1 MPPESEINIQEVMA
15 TIRQRA
21 EARREKG
28 EGVAPIMSGARSQAS
43 LTGRILQVNPLVQLE
58 AKIATARFAQTEVG
72 TINPRR
78 PGFHN
83 NLIQVVKKAIRRSL
97 SWYTRPLVRFHSA
110 IVDSLAEVASAMK
123 SVQASLLDLH
133 RCHSDAIS
141 ALRGQEQKLQGL
153 QNEFMELQC
162 RQNVELQGLQNEFME
177 LQGRQNVEL
186 QGLKNQFMEL
196 NQLMEL
202 QGRQNVELRGLQ
214 DEFMELRTQVL
225 GASDTHLGA
234 KARNGLWFNEPIVLQ
249 YDSAGQPSWSSTT
262 ERIIERAWV
271 LRHLSDVPPGAKIV
285 DLGCSESTLG
295 LELASNGFDVVGID
309 VRNHPLTHPN
319 FKFIQQDICES
330 KLPENTF
337 DAAIALS
344 TIEHIGLGAYGDAKG
359 EGLDRVAMKEVY
371 RILKPGGVLLLT
383 TPFGKPAVTSLHRIF
398 DSNSLRALLGG
409 FDIRLLEF
417 GIKVDKR
424 TWVNPVNESQ
434 ADRDLDSSLGPGAV
448 ALVKAYKP
456 R

>member
-1 MPPESEINIQEVMA
+1 MSDSSNVQEIMDR
-15 TIRQRA
+15 IRQRVRLRHPVGD
-21 EARREKG
+21 ARNSVESTSAAQLPVPPPAALSLYDLSRLHHNLH
-28 EGVAPIMSGARSQAS
+28 VSNSQWNS
-43 LTGRILQVNPLVQLE
+43 
-58 AKIATARFAQTEVG
+58 VG
-72 TINPRR
+72 IINPRR
-78 PGFHN
+78 PGLHN
-83 NLIQVVKKAIRRSL
+83 RLLQVVKKALQRML
-97 SWYTRPLVRFHSA
+97 TWYTRPLHEFHASVVRVLNETTNA
-110 IVDSLAEVASAMK
+110 IENLQENEETINSRVGQQLGKIDALHK
-123 SVQASLLDLH
+123 TLLPEL
-133 RCHSDAIS
+133 
-141 ALRGQEQKLQGL
+141 EGL
-153 QNEFMELQC
+153 QNQFTELQG
-162 RQNVELQGLQNEFME
+162 RQHVELQGLQN
-177 LQGRQNVEL
+177 Q
-186 QGLKNQFMEL
+186 
-196 NQLMEL
+196 
-202 QGRQNVELRGLQ
+202 
-214 DEFMELRTQVL
+214 FMELRTQVL
-225 GASDTHLGA
+225 GAADTHLGA
-234 KARNGLWFNEPIVLQ
+234 KARNGLWFNEPIILQ

-262 ERIIERAWV
+262 ERIIERTWV

-319 FKFIQQDICES
+319 FEFIQQDICES

-344 TIEHIGLGAYGDAKG
+344 TIEHIGLGAYGDPKG

-383 TPFGKPAVTSLHRIF
+383 TPFGKPAVTSLHRIV

-417 GIKVDKR
+417 GIKVDTR

>member
-1 MPPESEINIQEVMA
+1 MAPENEINIQEVMA
-15 TIRQRA
+15 GIRQRV
-21 EARREKG
+21 EARKEKG
-28 EGVAPIMSGARSQAS
+28 EAVAPVRGSARPQANVAERTPQ
-43 LTGRILQVNPLVQLE
+43 LYPLVQME
-58 AKIATARFAQTEVG
+58 SRIASARVAQTEIG

-83 NLIQVVKKAIRRSL
+83 NLIQLFKKAIRRSL
-97 SWYTRPLVRFHSA
+97 SWYTRPLMRFHSA
-110 IVDSLAEVASAMK
+110 VVDSLAEVASAMK
-123 SVQASLLDLH
+123 SFQASLLDL
-133 RCHSDAIS
+133 RRSHSDAIS
-141 ALRGQEQKLQGL
+141 GLRDQEQKLQGL
-153 QNEFMELQC
+153 QNQFL
-162 RQNVELQGLQNEFME
+162 E

-186 QGLKNQFMEL
+186 QSVHNQFLER
-196 NQLMEL
+196 
-202 QGRQNVELRGLQ
+202 QGRQNVELQGIQ
-214 DEFMELRTQVL
+214 NQFTELRTQVL
-225 GASDTHLGA
+225 GAADTHLGA
-234 KARNGLWFNEPIVLQ
+234 KARNGLWFNEPIALQ

-271 LRHLSDVPPGAKIV
+271 LRHLSDVPAGAKIL

-295 LELASNGFDVVGID
+295 LELASNGFNVVGID

-344 TIEHIGLGAYGDAKG
+344 TIEHIGLGAYGDSKG

-398 DSNSLRALLGG
+398 DSNGLRALLVG

-417 GIKVDKR
+417 GIKVDKK
-424 TWVNPVNESQ
+424 TWISPVNESQ
-434 ADRDLDSSLGPGAV
+434 ADRDLDSGLGPGAV
-448 ALVKAYKP
+448 ALVKAYKTQL
-456 R
+456 RN